1 MRRSAII
8 SLPVL
13 ALALCLILQ
22 NSVPALGISAADVEE
37 IEAVALDY
45 IDGYYTGDA
54 KRMERAL
61 HPDLAKRIVATDPET
76 GESKLIN
83 MTADQLIEATAKG
96 GGQYYLAEERLDEVQ
111 ILDVY
116 GNVASVRINAAEWID
131 YLHVAKVDGEWKI
144 INVLWELTPE
154 FKEKFAAK

>member
-1 MRRSAII
+1 MRRFLVVS
-8 SLPVL
+8 SPVF
-13 ALALCLILQ
+13 ALAICLVFQ
-22 NSVPALGISAADVEE
+22 NSVPALGISAADAEE

-54 KRMERAL
+54 MRMKRAL
-61 HPDLAKRIVATDPET
+61 HPELAKRIVAKNPET
-76 GESKLIN
+76 GECTLIN
-83 MTADQLIEATAKG
+83 MTADQLVEATAKG
-96 GGQYYLAEERLDEVQ
+96 GGQHYLAEERLNDVQ

-116 GNVASVRINAAEWID
+116 GDVASVRINAAEWID